1 MYIYIICNYVY
12 NYIHRHIYNLSYLIC
27 NLFADHETWS
37 LEDLIIQSSF
47 AVP

>member
-1 MYIYIICNYVY
+1 MYITIYIDI
-12 NYIHRHIYNLSYLIC
+12 YIYIYNLSYLIC